1 MNRLAVL
8 ANGRVAVVAMSGE
21 IGIWGAFSGTRF
33 GSLPRQGPSRKA
45 LPVIAALPDGR
56 LAVGEADG
64 TIRLWNVWGD
74 AVEVLAPQSLRDYV
88 NVYRRS
94 DFPSLP

>member
-56 LAVGEADG
+56 LACLQEGSI
-64 TIRLWNVWGD
+64 TIWEMTKL
-74 AVEVLAPQSLRDYV
+74 
-88 NVYRRS
+88 
-94 DFPSLP
+94 